1 MKIWGK
7 SLLVEGTGSTKGLNI
22 KSWCGYHQ
30 EDSQSGCNIRA
41 GEWATEARGVVRRQ
55 STQRFVSHGEQHI
68 FPLMPIQDSHT
79 SQAESEQ

>member
-30 EDSQSGCNIRA
+30 EDSQSEYNIEQESGQGKLEGSAGGRA
-41 GEWATEARGVVRRQ
+41 HNA
-55 STQRFVSHGEQHI
+55 
-68 FPLMPIQDSHT
+68 L
-79 SQAESEQ
+79 